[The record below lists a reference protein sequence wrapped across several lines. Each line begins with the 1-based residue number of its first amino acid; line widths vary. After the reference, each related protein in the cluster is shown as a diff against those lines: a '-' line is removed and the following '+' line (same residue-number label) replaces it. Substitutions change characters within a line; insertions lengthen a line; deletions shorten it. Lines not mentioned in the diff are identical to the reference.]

1 MQHHSYLLHLGQV
14 LDFPFHAISPGL
26 LPPTL
31 LTILFFLAW
40 ARSSEKLFLLR
51 PYGHHVSNAC
61 VTQGTANT
69 VPAVPCPWCQRGC
82 CQRDTLKYSQP
93 GVTLITYLFIRA
105 LGERGTCLQVSSR
118 GQEALMVWACSPLG
132 LWLSKTKKEDTQSV
146 ARQTPLPPWPGPRP
160 SLPCQLSALIP
171 LTLLIILLYSG
182 LCGHRG

>member
-1 MQHHSYLLHLGQV
+1 MVWACSPLGLWLSKTKQQDTQCAASQLCLTPWPGPRPSLPCHV
-14 LDFPFHAISPGL
+14 SGL
-26 LPPTL
+26 LPLTL

-40 ARSSEKLFLLR
+40 ARSSEKLFLLH
-51 PYGHHVSNAC
+51 PYSLHVSNAC

-69 VPAVPCPWCQRGC
+69 VPAVPCPWYQRGC

-132 LWLSKTKKEDTQSV
+132 LWLSKTKQQDTQSV
-146 ARQTPLPPWPGPRP
+146 A
-160 SLPCQLSALIP
+160 
-171 LTLLIILLYSG
+171 
-182 LCGHRG
+182 

>member
-26 LPPTL
+26 LPLTL

-132 LWLSKTKKEDTQSV
+132 LWQIGRAHV
-146 ARQTPLPPWPGPRP
+146 
-160 SLPCQLSALIP
+160 
-171 LTLLIILLYSG
+171 
-182 LCGHRG
+182 